1 MNFKKIIFLFISF
14 ISLILFISCKS
25 SQQVIEQKPLEYN
38 DKKIRQT
45 EITEIERIL
54 PTDPIRA
61 MEKAVHLLDA
71 ANFDEDVQNI
81 FSKCEDKLIEL
92 FKSSLKNFDGDDV
105 KIEVD
110 YFESSKYY
118 QSLKTCGSKKL
129 KELNVTDELL
139 FDQFRYYQNYLN

>member
-1 MNFKKIIFLFISF
+1 M
-14 ISLILFISCKS
+14 ILFISCKS

-110 YFESSKYY
+110 H
-118 QSLKTCGSKKL
+118 C
-129 KELNVTDELL
+129 
-139 FDQFRYYQNYLN
+139 FD